1 MSPIAISFRYNRR
14 WVWLR
19 VIKKILQLE
28 VPYIPPQEAEA
39 IDKEGN
45 VHYVS
50 VVQKIFNVPEVLNLP
65 RQAFDRL
72 S

>member
-1 MSPIAISFRYNRR
+1 M
-14 WVWLR
+14 
-19 VIKKILQLE
+19 IKKILQLE
-28 VPYIPPQEAEA
+28 VPYIPPQEAET

-50 VVQKIFNVPEVLNLP
+50 LVQKIFNVPEVLNLP

>member
-1 MSPIAISFRYNRR
+1 M
-14 WVWLR
+14 
-19 VIKKILQLE
+19 IKKILQLE
-28 VPYIPPQEAEA
+28 VPYIPPQEAKA

-50 VVQKIFNVPEVLNLP
+50 LVQKIFNVPEVLNLP

>member
-1 MSPIAISFRYNRR
+1 M
-14 WVWLR
+14 
-19 VIKKILQLE
+19 IKKILQLE
-28 VPYIPPQEAEA
+28 VPYILPQEAEA

-50 VVQKIFNVPEVLNLP
+50 LVQKIFNVPEVLNLP